1 MVLSM
6 TKGCDTLVYVC
17 LHAIVHPTQKLQKYE
32 MKIITIV
39 AACLLLLSTASP
51 AHAQNS
57 PDEIIG
63 VPWVG
68 EKGVSETVA
77 SIMAREALAAPTRS
91 KEPRL
96 MVEREEVERDDLPQN
111 PFSKDVAR
119 WPEQSGLLQ
128 KELPGFGP
136 QTVGMSF
143 TGATLSVSAY
153 PPDDMGA
160 VGPTQYVVAVNSR
173 IRTYSKATGAMDG
186 VLNADMDVFFTSVM
200 TPPTST
206 NFTSDPRVRYD
217 RMTGKWIVIIID
229 VPGGNGALPNRVL
242 FAVSNT
248 STITASTVW
257 TYFYFQQDLVTPTGN
272 TGQFADYP
280 TLGVDA
286 NALYIGANMF
296 TAAGSFSNT
305 SAWVVRKSSIMGA
318 GPIVVT
324 AFRNLL
330 VSNVGPY
337 TPQGVDNFDPAATE
351 GYFVGTDNASFGTLM
366 IRRVSNPGGTPT
378 ISSNISLTVPT
389 TSSPSTVRH
398 LGNTGGS
405 NGYLDAIDDRL
416 YAAVMRNGRLWTAHT
431 IYTNNTGAASGTKTR
446 DAVRWYEIQNLTG
459 TPSLVQSGTVYA
471 STTTNN
477 VDSVNYWFPTIMV
490 SGQGHAA
497 MVFCAAGTQARVNAG
512 TVGRL
517 SGDALGTMG
526 SPLLY
531 TASTTAYNPSGDP
544 GGSGGRRWGDY
555 SYVSLDPND
564 DMTMWAIGQ
573 FCDATNSYGCRVVQ
587 LLAPPPATPASTSP
601 ASIAS
606 GLPSVTVTLTGTQ
619 SSGSGFYDPGTGFP
633 NRIAATLTGG
643 VTVNSITY
651 VNPTTVTLDLNTTGA
666 TVGTKNVTITNPD
679 GQVRT
684 GTGILNVVAG
694 GPNITVTGPNGG
706 ESWPIGSTQAI
717 TWTSNSVTGNVTID
731 LSTDG
736 GVTFPGSIAANTAN
750 DGTETWTVSGSA
762 TTLAR
767 VRVVSITDPTIRD
780 SSNANFTLLQPSI
793 TVTSPNGGES
803 WIIGSSQTITW
814 TSANMTGNVKIEES
828 TDGGATFPIV
838 LAASTAND
846 GTEAWTVAGPAT
858 GSARIRITSLTY
870 PAVLDQ
876 SNANAAI
883 VQATL
888 TVTSPNGGE
897 IWSGGSSQSILWS
910 SSNLTGNVKID
921 LSLDGGAT
929 FPTVIAA
936 STANDGSEAWTV
948 PATGTA
954 SARIRV
960 ASVAIPAIADTSN
973 ANFTILQPAI
983 AVTSPNGGETWGV
996 GTAQAIHWT
1005 SVAISGNVK
1014 IELSRDGGSTYE
1026 TLFASTTNDGVENWT
1041 VTGTPTTNGLIRI
1054 SSVDAPA
1061 VLDLS
1066 NGPFTI
1072 SVSFASLLKLYIHD
1086 AGGEQ
1091 DSLEYGTAKGATDGL
1106 DAIFGEYELPPL
1118 PPTGVFDARWKS
1130 TGLQGL
1136 RRDVRDTLG
1145 GTHQLATYIGLLQP
1159 GAGFYPMTLKW
1170 NRLGLPAGSFI
1181 LKDNPGGAVFVVDMK
1196 TQDSLVIGNSE
1207 VVAFQIAYSLGTT
1220 VSQSVTAGW
1229 SLLSVPLTVSDLRRS
1244 VLFPASSPP
1253 AYMYTPIGYVG
1264 RDTLANRSGYWMK
1277 FTTAQT
1283 LSMSGSPRVLDTIN
1297 VVTGWNMIGSISSA
1311 VPVSSIV
1318 QVPTNIV
1325 ASQYFGYSSTGYGAA
1340 TTIDP
1345 MHGYWVKVTQS
1356 GKLILTGG
1364 AARLQKHAGGE

>member
-1 MVLSM
+1 MVRC
-6 TKGCDTLVYVC
+6 GTLFDNS
-17 LHAIVHPTQKLQKYE
+17 LHICVHNRYTITPNDMRLF
-32 MKIITIV
+32 TIV
-39 AACLLLLSTASP
+39 VAALFLFAIASP
-51 AHAQNS
+51 AQSQSSNG
-57 PDEIIG
+57 EQQG

-68 EKGVSETVA
+68 EMGVSETVA
-77 SIMAREALAAPTRS
+77 SIMAREAVAAPTRS
-91 KEPRL
+91 REPRL
-96 MVEREEVERDDLPQN
+96 MLEREGPERDDLPQN
-111 PFSKDVAR
+111 PLSKEVAQ
-119 WPEQSGLLQ
+119 WPDIGGIPPKGS
-128 KELPGFGP
+128 PGFGP
-136 QTVGMSF
+136 QTTGTSF

-160 VGPTQYVVAVNSR
+160 VGPTQYIVAVNSR

-217 RMTGKWIVIIID
+217 RMTGRWIVIIID
-229 VPGGNGALPNRVL
+229 VPGGNGTLPNRVL

-305 SAWVVRKSSIMGA
+305 SAWVVRKSSILGA

-337 TPQGVDNFDPAATE
+337 TPQGVDNFDASATE
-351 GYFVGTDNASFGTLM
+351 GYFVGTDNATTGTLM

-378 ISSNISLTVPT
+378 ISANISLTVPAT
-389 TSSPSTVRH
+389 AAPSTVRH

-431 IYTNNTGAASGTKTR
+431 VYVNNTGAASGTKTR

-459 TPSLVQSGTVYA
+459 TPGLVQSGTVYA
-471 STTTNN
+471 ATTTNN
-477 VDSVNYWFPTIMV
+477 VDSLNYWFPTVMV

-497 MVFCAAGTQARVNAG
+497 MVFCAAGTQARINAG

-517 SGDALGTMG
+517 AGDALGTMQT
-526 SPLLY
+526 PLLY

-601 ASIAS
+601 SSIAS

-619 SSGSGFYDPGTGFP
+619 ASGSGFFDPGASFP
-633 NRIAATLTGG
+633 NRIAASLTGG

-651 VNPTTVTLDLNTTGA
+651 VNPTTVTLDLNTTAA
-666 TVGTKNVTITNPD
+666 TVGTKNITITNPD

-684 GTGILNVVAG
+684 GTAILTVVAG
-694 GPNITVTGPNGG
+694 GPNITVSAPNGG
-706 ESWPIGSTQAI
+706 ESWAVGSSQTI
-717 TWTSNSVTGNVTID
+717 TWTSNSVTGNVNID

-736 GVTFPGSIAANTAN
+736 GVTFPTSIAANSAN
-750 DGTETWTVSGSA
+750 DGTEAWTVPAPA
-762 TTLAR
+762 TTQAR
-767 VRVVSITDPTIRD
+767 VRVVSVADPTIRD
-780 SSNANFTLLQPSI
+780 SSNANFTIVQPSI

-803 WIIGSSQTITW
+803 WVIGSSQTITW

-838 LAASTAND
+838 IAANTTND

-858 GSARIRITSLTY
+858 AAVRIRITSLTY

-876 SNANAAI
+876 SNANASI
-883 VQATL
+883 LLATL

-897 IWSGGSSQSILWS
+897 SWSGGSSQTLLWS
-910 SSNLTGNVKID
+910 STNLTGNVKID
-921 LSLDGGAT
+921 LSTDGGAT

-936 STANDGSEAWTV
+936 STANDGTEPWTV
-948 PATGTA
+948 PATGTNA
-954 SARIRV
+954 ARIRLS
-960 ASVAIPAIADTSN
+960 SVSIPTVTDMSD

-983 AVTSPNGGETWGV
+983 SVLSPNGGETWGI
-996 GTAQAIHWT
+996 GTIHTITWS
-1005 SVAISGNVK
+1005 SVAISGSVK
-1014 IELSRDGGSTYE
+1014 IELSRDGGTTYE
-1026 TLFASTTNDGVENWT
+1026 TLFASIPDDGSEPWTVSGAATTNAR
-1041 VTGTPTTNGLIRI
+1041 IRV
-1054 SSVDAPA
+1054 SSVSTPS
-1061 VLDLS
+1061 VLDVS
-1066 NGPFTI
+1066 NASFTI
-1072 SVSFASLLKLYIHD
+1072 SVSFSFLQQLFIHD
-1086 AGGEQ
+1086 NGGDR
-1091 DSLEYGTAKGATDGL
+1091 DSLEFGTAPGATDGI
-1106 DAIFGEYELPPL
+1106 DVAFGEYELPPV
-1118 PPTGVFDARWKS
+1118 PPSGIFDVRWKS

-1145 GTHQLATYIGLLQP
+1145 GSRTQITYSGQLQP
-1159 GAGFYPMTLKW
+1159 GAGDYPMTLQW
-1170 NRLGLPAGSFI
+1170 NHLALPAGSFT
-1181 LKDNPGGAVFVVDMK
+1181 LRDNSGTVFSVNMK
-1196 TQDSLVIGNSE
+1196 SQDSLVITSSD
-1207 VVAFQIAYSLGTT
+1207 VTVYQIVYSLSSTLT
-1220 VSQSVTAGW
+1220 LNSSVTAGW

-1244 VLFPASSPP
+1244 VVFPGSLSP
-1253 AYMYTPIGYVG
+1253 AYKYTSTGYVG
-1264 RDTLANRSGYWMK
+1264 SDTLSNRLGYWLK
-1277 FTTAQT
+1277 FTTPQS
-1283 LSMSGSPRVLDTIN
+1283 LSVTGAPIGLDTIN
-1297 VVTGWNMIGSISSA
+1297 VVTGWNMIGSISSS

-1318 QVPTNIV
+1318 QVPASIV
-1325 ASQYFGYSSTGYGAA
+1325 ASSYFSYSSTGYGAA

-1345 MHGYWVKVTQS
+1345 MRGYWVKVTQN
-1356 GKLILTGG
+1356 GKLILTGSV
-1364 AARLQKHAGGE
+1364 ARPRKNDVKQ